1 MHKPDPSFVQTEKSN
16 QYASEE
22 EQSYA
27 HNQTSETISASTAY
41 ISNDGKVFELF
52 ELENM
57 LRTGLEERNITD
69 IKMLSGRIKRIEG
82 RIEQYQEE
90 GRPNEAAREMEYLH
104 QLQNLQIL
112 SDHIIMRYQS
122 HVSAVLTDMI
132 NKTKVGAEKIDPL
145 SGDPKRTIERLKQVR
160 GIMYPRDVFQ
170 FSMSENTQACI
181 ASQVQRDSSN
191 VKVALKHRNHALV
204 KHYLNNVKTLND
216 LLEQS
221 SIRDAYAELV
231 RFVSNTINEHCSEVM
246 KKFNRALASQDGLR
260 DEDIREYKSCV
271 EYIEQIQV
279 LRENIGPDLLLPDTL
294 MVNIRSEL
302 DKRAQSLHDEELHSV
317 SMRVHLNNFH
327 RLQGLST
334 ELVPCYTKACEDFI
348 CRVKMLVKEAPK
360 LIIANEIGLVNEM
373 LNTVSECSF
382 FSDSLLNA
390 KVKKIPGDIVQ
401 LLLRHLNSF
410 IKNIDSILCKYSAS
424 SSDIEML
431 KKYMN
436 TLRLAIRMPDLNN
449 HVSAYGKLERKQS
462 NVSVEDITDLNEIY
476 KKIISLIVKHF
487 ENINTRIQEL
497 FESNGDLAL
506 EFIEEFFVHIENMRT
521 VPELE
526 VETHRTFHRILEN
539 TQRYMRQFQRDAEH
553 LLSTVNP
560 ESTQTNYKHLGKS
573 LLRLKNARWFDRFIP
588 GTYNSMIRNIRE
600 DLEERASRLE
610 RNLMKLDISMGHPA
624 NIHIANDIVEKM
636 QSMIILEV
644 SIPELR
650 SYRDRINQYFV
661 RATRNV
667 FVHIQKTFNLSCKT
681 FPRTDEESS
690 EQEQLTNE
698 YQNMHPAS
706 VYLRK
711 FGYFDV
717 GELNREI
724 ENLRIEHKLRLET
737 LNTEKLPI
745 DSELDRLDLIIQNY
759 AERTS
764 KQVDR
769 GFFQTLMRKVVLS
782 FQNTNDYLTQNGY
795 ASIEDVYQAK
805 KNIQEADDEML
816 RSIEKMNSKFLRS
829 AAHFN
834 LIKDKYQL
842 LFVSKDFTS
851 SNGNNVLEEKDKFE
865 DESPDVK
872 IKEKDTIFDQN
883 NTDRVSFDF
892 SEKVDAST
900 ANNALAYIDNCKKAS
915 LGCIKKM
922 AVSMNDCFGH
932 FLQEYGNCLNQ
943 KIDEKFNSIIN
954 TEKSNRSQHSEDLE
968 MLFQEL
974 SSLSEM
980 ELIFE
985 RIDGVEKLRHWHL
998 VFSNYYRYLDHH
1010 MEDSSIH
1017 GRSEELKTFLLIA
1030 QALSCLDR
1038 FCIAI
1043 LSGNEFHSLYRQ
1055 HQAEISRI
1063 SREAYRSVLEHVS
1076 KGDYAHADMI
1086 LSDMDYSS
1094 LDEKCLGQ
1102 IKNDLHFSL
1111 NKLMKNT
1118 RTSGYRLDETIA
1130 GETDSQNKIRDV
1142 NINIEKVVVVLNS
1155 DSIIKL
1161 VDGEM
1166 KIRLEKFHGEIHE
1179 ILSSALLKGLS
1190 SIDIFL
1196 NNNNFLEAE
1205 QLMEKIIDAQSQLV
1219 DYMKSEIVDNRMKE
1233 VNSRFNN
1240 LVSDSL
1246 LRWNFADVDR
1256 YSVNSP
1262 VDLLNQVKRV
1272 LPYRVNRYTHVYTCL
1287 LEEIRHCFNLAI
1299 ETVHDMPENDRS
1311 RRIRSIQCSVEFLP
1325 EELKMEYKS
1334 EINKLIRPSI
1344 DHDKK
1349 LKTDVFKSLK
1359 DNDEDN
1365 QTISKFR
1372 SLVQQVTSDK
1382 KNERF
1387 NVLHDEILKKLR
1399 IYRAD
1404 VERFLLEKDL
1414 KSAIDTLKKIFVY
1427 RESVGNH
1434 IPGVEE
1440 ICTHVRDLIVRAF
1453 EASIKVLSTMPKI
1466 EDTALIEKNFLDVAM
1481 CIQFSMT
1488 FNEYGQEV
1496 LTESVLQSSQREF
1509 KKIYQ
1514 YLCDNSQKFP
1524 ISLHEKDF
1532 FALRSIVLESKRWDG
1547 LVQLIK
1553 EYQIKHHLI
1562 QSGFQDIKG
1571 IVLYTDMISSLESYI
1586 SNIKSQLSV
1595 ELINERRTKNDDER
1609 NEFFAAVMKS
1619 ISELKEIDAVFNNI
1633 LPSILDAEKIVDEL
1647 KDKIQGIGSQLC
1659 ATAKKEDLN
1668 ESDCEYFCM
1677 NYKYIMSINTHV
1689 RISGFDVQSIL
1700 TESEEYTFKKVLS
1713 LRKVMTEPGLDMRKV
1728 AQALIKMKFLA
1739 RNLFV
1744 LDRKILCEIDHA
1756 LRVYKLQYSSTAI
1769 WQLMMILETT
1779 DLGNRLIYEHSCLI
1793 AVDTR
1798 KRREKMQKQDD
1809 LKYVLD
1815 QLRGDYVAKDVLET
1829 RYKSFRKTYDKLIAN
1844 TLAAFNQKTETEPN
1858 IDVLISQ
1865 TKFLLGKIVH
1875 TPTSVNWDQSVR

>member
-1 MHKPDPSFVQTEKSN
+1 
-16 QYASEE
+16 
-22 EQSYA
+22 
-27 HNQTSETISASTAY
+27 
-41 ISNDGKVFELF
+41 
-52 ELENM
+52 
-57 LRTGLEERNITD
+57 
-69 IKMLSGRIKRIEG
+69 
-82 RIEQYQEE
+82 
-90 GRPNEAAREMEYLH
+90 
-104 QLQNLQIL
+104 
-112 SDHIIMRYQS
+112 
-122 HVSAVLTDMI
+122 
-132 NKTKVGAEKIDPL
+132 
-145 SGDPKRTIERLKQVR
+145 
-160 GIMYPRDVFQ
+160 
-170 FSMSENTQACI
+170 
-181 ASQVQRDSSN
+181 
-191 VKVALKHRNHALV
+191 
-204 KHYLNNVKTLND
+204 
-216 LLEQS
+216 
-221 SIRDAYAELV
+221 
-231 RFVSNTINEHCSEVM
+231 M

-1875 TPTSVNWDQSVR
+1875 TPTSVNCGQSVRDQIPDLLA